1 MLDNHFERDGH
12 GEPSRERPNRAD
24 SGPISDR
31 EVPLAPIA
39 TSDVVNR
46 WLDGE
51 LPEPSGLRGDAA
63 RSVEFWRRI
72 GEETDRRRHMMTPAH
87 VSSNIMAALP
97 PVEATRSVS
106 PVLTK
111 TLQISPLTAVAA
123 GIGLFALGMLVMSA
137 LAMR

>member
-1 MLDNHFERDGH
+1 MLDKHFESDGH
-12 GEPSRERPNRAD
+12 GEPSRERPDRAD
-24 SGPISDR
+24 PSPLSDR

-51 LPEPSGLRGDAA
+51 LPEPAGLRGDAA

-72 GEETDRRRHMMTPAH
+72 GEETDRRRQMVTPAH
-87 VSSNIMAALP
+87 VSSRIMAALP
-97 PVEATRSVS
+97 PVETSSMVS
-106 PVLTK
+106 PALKK
-111 TLQISPLTAVAA
+111 TLQISPITAVAA
-123 GIGLFALGMLVMSA
+123 GVGLFALGMLAMGA